1 MTYIYPQYK
10 LQITRQHVE
19 GMSKV
24 NIEAVSK
31 LNQVM
36 NYFATTTL
44 DYKSDIY
51 SVAPT
56 IAININMKSRNS
68 LLKGLSLARYVQCNS
83 YDN

>member
-1 MTYIYPQYK
+1 
-10 LQITRQHVE
+10 
-19 GMSKV
+19 MSKV
-24 NIEAVSK
+24 NIEAASK

-56 IAININMKSRNS
+56 NAININMKSQIH
-68 LLKGLSLARYVQCNS
+68 Y
-83 YDN
+83 

>member
-1 MTYIYPQYK
+1 MLDLYLSTVQASE
-10 LQITRQHVE
+10 LQITRKHVE

-36 NYFATTTL
+36 NYFAATTL

-56 IAININMKSRNS
+56 NAININMKSRNS
-68 LLKGLSLARYVQCNS
+68 LLKGLSLAMYV
-83 YDN
+83 

>member
-10 LQITRQHVE
+10 LQITRKHVE

-44 DYKSDIY
+44 DYKSDY

-56 IAININMKSRNS
+56 NAININMKSRNS
-68 LLKGLSLARYVQCNS
+68 LLKGLCSYVCNS
-83 YDN
+83 DNN